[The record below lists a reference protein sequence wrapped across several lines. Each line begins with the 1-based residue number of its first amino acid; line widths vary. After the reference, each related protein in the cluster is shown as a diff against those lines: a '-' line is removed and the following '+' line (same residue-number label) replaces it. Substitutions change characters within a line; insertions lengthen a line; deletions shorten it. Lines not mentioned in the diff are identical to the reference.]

1 MLHDEYVVNRIARDP
16 KFLVA
21 LGRAA
26 RELAEERDAEIAEG
40 VTENTTPFWVAY
52 SEAPGGMD
60 ILTHTSTVVYRL
72 DDAPVRDKGMRPEQ
86 V

>member
-26 RELAEERDAEIAEG
+26 RELADERDAEIAEG
-40 VTENTTPFWVAY
+40 VTDNTTPYWVAY
-52 SEAPGGMD
+52 SEAPLSMD
-60 ILTHTSTVVYRL
+60 ILTHTSTIVYRM
-72 DDAPVRDKGMRPEQ
+72 DDAAAGDALRPEQ